1 MTREILLQQFANCYD
16 ENGWFAALKYCLS
29 GVTAEQAAWRPAGTD
44 NSIWEIVAH
53 LNYYNHAYLER
64 FRGNDLEYT
73 KPDNDATFEQ
83 AETASEDA
91 WREELIQ
98 FDSVMSGWREE
109 IGKADDA
116 KFAELAPPRNEIPWW
131 HLIANINAHNA
142 HHGGQIVI
150 LRKLQGSWDS
160 SGGVS

>member
-1 MTREILLQQFANCYD
+1 
-16 ENGWFAALKYCLS
+16 
-29 GVTAEQAAWRPAGTD
+29 
-44 NSIWEIVAH
+44 
-53 LNYYNHAYLER
+53 
-64 FRGNDLEYT
+64 
-73 KPDNDATFEQ
+73 
-83 AETASEDA
+83 
-91 WREELIQ
+91 
-98 FDSVMSGWREE
+98 MSGWRDE
-109 IGKADDA
+109 IGKAVDA